1 MTIRLASKEDAEA
14 IKDLVKKVFR
24 DDPLMIWYLL
34 QDHRQAAASEIFFDF
49 LVNTYCLPHGLCWVT
64 ADVSGAALWTPP
76 GKWELPLMRQFSLI
90 GVIVRS
96 FGWRSL
102 MLKFSERQK
111 IDRHHPRIPHYYL
124 AALGVSKELRGQG
137 VGSALLK
144 PILDRSDR
152 EGIGCYLETSLERNL
167 NFYQRHGFI
176 VTQRLGIGPDKFP
189 LWLMWRDP
197 KHRRDCPGGN

>member
-1 MTIRLASKEDAEA
+1 MIRLASKEDAEA

-24 DDPLMIWYLL
+24 DDPLMVWFLL
-34 QDHRQAAASEIFFDF
+34 QDHRRAAAFETFYDF
-49 LVNTYCLPHGLCWVT
+49 MVNTFCLPHGLCWVT
-64 ADVSGAALWTPP
+64 PDVSGAALWMPP
-76 GKWELPLMRQFSLI
+76 GKWELTPIKQFSMI

-102 MLKFSERQK
+102 MLKYGERQK
-111 IDRHHPRIPHYYL
+111 IDKCHPRKPHYYL
-124 AALGVSKELRGQG
+124 AGLGVSQELRGQG
-137 VGSALLK
+137 VGSALIK

-167 NFYQRHGFI
+167 NFYQRHGFT
-176 VTQRLGIGPDKFP
+176 VTQQLGIGPDKFP

-197 KHRRDCPGGN
+197 TRPI